1 MLRTVLLALLLS
13 VPDWNF
19 FSIGRTNRLKEQAA
33 AALRQRNYLSAM
45 VQYRYLRYNY
55 GLAHE
60 EITLNLGHCYYLLGD
75 TLNAR
80 RQYVTL
86 RGSAD
91 RNIRTVALQQLGV
104 MAFRG
109 GRREQALALFKSS
122 LQASPANDGARYNYE
137 LLSEQYAVRMPD
149 DSTRLEIPPMAPP
162 PPPPDAPQQAGSD
175 HAEPDESGGTGA
187 GKPPPAAEAGLS
199 PERAEMLLKA
209 IQSQESEYLR
219 QHQDATTKRVRSP
232 YKGPDW

>member
-1 MLRTVLLALLLS
+1 MLRTALLVLLLAL
-13 VPDWNF
+13 PDWTF

-33 AALRQRNYLSAM
+33 AAFRQRNYLSAM

-60 EITLNLGHCYYLLGD
+60 EITLNLGHCYYQLGD

-80 RQYVTL
+80 RQYAAL
-86 RGSAD
+86 GGSAN
-91 RNIRTVALQQLGV
+91 RALRTVALQQLGV
-104 MAFRG
+104 LAFRG
-109 GRREQALALFKSS
+109 GRREQALALFKSA

-137 LLSEQYAVRMPD
+137 LLSEQYAVPAND
-149 DSTRLEIPPMAPP
+149 DTTRLDIPPAPP
-162 PPPPDAPQQAGSD
+162 PPPEAPQQAGSD
-175 HAEPDESGGTGA
+175 HSEPDDDGGTGA
-187 GKPPPAAEAGLS
+187 GKPPPSAEAGLS

-209 IQSQESEYLR
+209 IQSQENEYLR
-219 QHQDATTKRVRSP
+219 QRQDASTKRVRSP

>member
-55 GLAHE
+55 GLVHE

-91 RNIRTVALQQLGV
+91 PGIRTVALQQLGV

-109 GRREQALALFKSS
+109 GRREQALALFKSA
-122 LQASPANDGARYNYE
+122 LQASPANDGARYNFE
-137 LLSEQYAVRMPD
+137 LLSEQYTVHAPPD
-149 DSTRLEIPPMAPP
+149 TTRLDIPPA

-175 HAEPDESGGTGA
+175 HSEPDEDGGTGA
-187 GKPPPAAEAGLS
+187 GKPPPSAEAGLS

-219 QHQDATTKRVRSP
+219 QRQDASTKRVGSP

>member
-1 MLRTVLLALLLS
+1 MLRTALLVLLLS
-13 VPDWNF
+13 VPDWTF

-55 GLAHE
+55 GLDHE

-91 RNIRTVALQQLGV
+91 RGIRTVALQQLGV

-109 GRREQALALFKSS
+109 GRREQALALFKSA
-122 LQASPANDGARYNYE
+122 LRANPANDGARYNYE
-137 LLSEQYAVRMPD
+137 LLSERVAAAVPD
-149 DSTRLEIPPMAPP
+149 DTLRLNIPAAPP
-162 PPPPDAPQQAGSD
+162 PPPPDAPQQAGSE
-175 HAEPDESGGTGA
+175 HSEPDEQGGTGA
-187 GKPPPAAEAGLS
+187 GKPPPSAEAGLS

-219 QHQDATTKRVRSP
+219 QQQDASTKRVRSP

>member
-1 MLRTVLLALLLS
+1 MLRTVLLALLLAI
-13 VPDWNF
+13 PDWNF

-60 EITLNLGHCYYLLGD
+60 EIILNLGHCYYLLGD

-86 RGSAD
+86 GRSANRG
-91 RNIRTVALQQLGV
+91 IRTVALQQLGV

-109 GRREQALALFKSS
+109 GRREQALALFKSA
-122 LQASPANDGARYNYE
+122 LQANPANDGARYNYE
-137 LLSEQYAVRMPD
+137 LLSEQGVVRPSA
-149 DSTRLEIPPMAPP
+149 DSSRLDIPPAPP

-175 HAEPDESGGTGA
+175 HSEPDENGGSGA
-187 GKPPPAAEAGLS
+187 GKPPPSAEAGLS